1 MEKCLVLKT
10 DVDLKSLPAR
20 LELTNIVTSLFKSRD
35 LFVNSGGPVHTA
47 YFCTVSIMAG
57 IISIPELAFKTG

>member
-1 MEKCLVLKT
+1 MEKCLVLKV

-35 LFVNSGGPVHTA
+35 LFLNRGGPESQSVLLYSQH
-47 YFCTVSIMAG
+47 
-57 IISIPELAFKTG
+57 